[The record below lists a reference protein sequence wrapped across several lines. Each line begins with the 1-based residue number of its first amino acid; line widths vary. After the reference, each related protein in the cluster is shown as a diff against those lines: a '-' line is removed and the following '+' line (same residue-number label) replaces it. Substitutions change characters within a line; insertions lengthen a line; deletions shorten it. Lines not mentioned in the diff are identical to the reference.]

1 MKLTIFGA
9 TGRIGGH
16 LLTWAVDAGHDVHV
30 LARSP
35 QALRPRDGLTVTGP
49 IQAGAR
55 RTAGIN
61 KYSRSI
67 RRILVLTLAAA
78 VSLLAAAQHAD
89 AASGPISNPH
99 IIAHLDF
106 SRGQTPEN
114 LALEPD
120 GSADV
125 TFAEA
130 AQVARVSPD
139 GQVRILAQLPAPT
152 GGAVCP
158 FFGPFLGKAAVTSG
172 IVRDHHG
179 SLYIALC
186 TGSPD
191 LQGIWRVS
199 QNGSASRIAA
209 LPADSAPNGMALD
222 ERHGFIYV
230 ADSLLSTI
238 WRVSIADGTVVA
250 WALGPQLAPSG
261 GLGAN
266 GLKLHG
272 GAVWVSNTQL
282 GTLLRIPI
290 RADGSAG
297 PIETIASGLA
307 GIDDF
312 AFTGPGQSA
321 SVLAAINPFSAVV
334 LIRPDGSEQTVLTA
348 ADGLSNPSSVAIRG
362 STVYVLSAGYLT
374 RNDPNILLA
383 SLHR

>member
-1 MKLTIFGA
+1 MYYEIQMRGITA
-9 TGRIGGH
+9 M
-16 LLTWAVDAGHDVHV
+16 
-30 LARSP
+30 
-35 QALRPRDGLTVTGP
+35 RDTSGP

-106 SRGQTPEN
+106 SHGQTPEN

-130 AQVARVSPD
+130 AQVARVSLD

-152 GGAVCP
+152 GGAACLL
-158 FFGPFLGKAAVTSG
+158 GPLLGKAALTGG

-179 SLYIALC
+179 SLYVALC

-209 LPADSAPNGMALD
+209 LPANGSPNGMALD

-238 WRVSIADGTVVA
+238 WRVSIADGTVVT
-250 WALGPQLAPSG
+250 WASGPQLAPSG

-266 GLKLHG
+266 GLKLHD

-321 SVLAAINPFSAVV
+321 SVLAAINPFSTVV

-348 ADGLSNPSSVAIRG
+348 ADGLSNPSSVAVRG
-362 STVYVLSAGYLT
+362 STVYVLSAAYLT
-374 RNDPNILLA
+374 HNDPNVLLA
-383 SLHR
+383 SLHH

>member
-1 MKLTIFGA
+1 
-9 TGRIGGH
+9 
-16 LLTWAVDAGHDVHV
+16 
-30 LARSP
+30 
-35 QALRPRDGLTVTGP
+35 
-49 IQAGAR
+49 
-55 RTAGIN
+55 
-61 KYSRSI
+61 
-67 RRILVLTLAAA
+67 
-78 VSLLAAAQHAD
+78 
-89 AASGPISNPH
+89 
-99 IIAHLDF
+99 
-106 SRGQTPEN
+106 
-114 LALEPD
+114 
-120 GSADV
+120 
-125 TFAEA
+125 
-130 AQVARVSPD
+130 VSPD
-139 GQVRILAQLPAPT
+139 GQVRILAQLPAPA
-152 GGAVCP
+152 GGTVCP

-230 ADSLLSTI
+230 ADSLLSSI

-250 WALGPQLAPSG
+250 WASGPQLAPSG

-321 SVLAAINPFSAVV
+321 SVLAAINAFSTVV

-362 STVYVLSAGYLT
+362 STIYVLSAAYFT
-374 RNDPNILLA
+374 QKDPNILLA
-383 SLHR
+383 NLDH